1 MKKLLFTTSLLA
13 CILFI
18 DYLILIAVG
27 CSAFKCGAQEG
38 FYCGFYCKFAL
49 SLITLSVI
57 GGFYCAKKLV
67 NNAL

>member
-1 MKKLLFTTSLLA
+1 MKKLLFSTLLLA

-49 SLITLSVI
+49 SLIALSVL
-57 GGFYCAKKLV
+57 GGFFYSWKITHKVL
-67 NNAL
+67 